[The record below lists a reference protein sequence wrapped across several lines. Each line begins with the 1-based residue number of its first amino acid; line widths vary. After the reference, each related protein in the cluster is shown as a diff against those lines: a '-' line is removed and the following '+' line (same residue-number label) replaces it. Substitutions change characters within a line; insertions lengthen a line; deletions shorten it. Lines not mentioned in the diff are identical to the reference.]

1 MKRAITGDE
10 RRRMRCKSLVDPAVA
25 VKELLRGFKR
35 CAVQLGRTLNQAETH
50 TKLSVKRLGIVTHY
64 FEPAAF
70 RRAFRA
76 KRANNN
82 VTTRSDAARNL
93 PDIGSPLVW
102 RGKKMKY
109 RSVMPEVVRS
119 WFQFDLGN
127 ISDNPTHL
135 VGGRTQSTFRDI
147 DCGLRDI

>member
-1 MKRAITGDE
+1 VTSADE
-10 RRRMRCKSLVDPAVA
+10 YAASLLVDPAVA

-35 CAVQLGRTLNQAETH
+35 CSVQLGRTLNQAETH

-109 RSVMPEVVRS
+109 RAIMPEVVRS
-119 WFQFDLGN
+119 WF
-127 ISDNPTHL
+127 
-135 VGGRTQSTFRDI
+135 
-147 DCGLRDI
+147 